1 MNFRIKNVTTH
12 SKIGRSEKSIAHP
25 LFGKNLEFSDFDT
38 VDNRNYFTI
47 ILGKNSIGKSQLLSD
62 IAESLCL
69 EIGEFT
75 SRRSSSL
82 NISMTIGSGHN
93 LDKIVMDGRG
103 SINENVHPWDVLPN
117 RIVAS
122 ATTPFD
128 KFRLSRDV
136 IRERVS
142 YRDDEPTRREQR
154 YYYTGLRD
162 TNGRTNFRSAILR
175 TIRGIFLNEA
185 RTVDQLS
192 KIKLV
197 FEFLGLRPVVQ
208 VAYSLGVMSSS
219 RRLIEDIISG
229 NPIDHALLEN
239 SSTGRLSRL
248 GLLLKTDPSGL
259 DKVRRALMRAQVNY
273 DRGPFSS
280 RIEVEIGQDTDAAAL
295 LSELFLL
302 KDLRLLNFREVFLQR
317 HDGGEP
323 LDILQ
328 ASSGEISIISGILGI
343 ASGIQDSSLILID
356 EPEISL
362 HPEWQDRYL
371 ELLRETFSAFRGCHF
386 IVATHSPIIVSDA
399 REEDTTVLN
408 LSHVLDGRQERGGH
422 FGRSIDEIIATQFGV
437 IDDNNLYVKQEVIRA
452 ANAIAR
458 GEVATLEFKR
468 RIAMLK
474 KLSKNLGASSKL
486 GRAIDNISDLTK

>member
-1 MNFRIKNVTTH
+1 MTR
-12 SKIGRSEKSIAHP
+12 SKIGRGEKSSAHP
-25 LFGKNLEFSDFDT
+25 LFGKDLRFSDFDT
-38 VDNRNYFTI
+38 IDDRNYFTI
-47 ILGKNSIGKSQLLSD
+47 ILGRNSIGKSQLLSD

-82 NISMTIGSGHN
+82 NISMTTSSGQN
-93 LDKIVMDGRG
+93 LTEIVMDGRG
-103 SINENVHPWDVLPN
+103 SSDGKTRPRDVLPN

-136 IRERVS
+136 IRERVP
-142 YRDDEPTRREQR
+142 YRDDESMHHEQR
-154 YYYTGLRD
+154 YYYVGLRD

-175 TIRGIFLNEA
+175 TIRGIFLNET
-185 RTVDQLS
+185 RTADQLS
-192 KIKLV
+192 KVKLV

-208 VAYSLGVMSSS
+208 VAYSLGVMSSA
-219 RRLIEDIISG
+219 RRLIEDLISG
-229 NPIDHALLEN
+229 NPIDHAVLEN
-239 SSTGRLSRL
+239 SSTGKMNRL
-248 GLLLKTDPSGL
+248 GLLLQTDPTGL
-259 DKVRRALMRAQVNY
+259 DRVRRALLHAKENY
-273 DRGPFSS
+273 DHGPFQG
-280 RIEVEIGQDTDAAAL
+280 RIEVEIGQDTNAAAL

-302 KDLRLLNFREVFLQR
+302 KDLRLLNFREVFLRR
-317 HDGGEP
+317 HDDGDP
-323 LDILQ
+323 LEILQ

-399 REEDTTVLN
+399 KKEDTTVLN
-408 LSHVLDGRQERGGH
+408 LTHVLDGSHQRESH
-422 FGRSIDEIIATQFGV
+422 FARSIDEIVATQFGV
-437 IDDNNLYVKQEVIRA
+437 IDDDNLYVKQEIIRA

-458 GEVATLEFKR
+458 GEVGSLDFKR
-468 RIAMLK
+468 RLAMLK
-474 KLSKNLGASSKL
+474 KLSKDLGASSKL
-486 GRAIDNISDLTK
+486 GRAIDDISNLTK